1 MIVFNLIPLKR
12 VFSIFLVLFYV
23 AWLFFT
29 PYVNAQVE
37 HISLHKRLF
46 ELGKLPMLKLNI
58 VVSSDELVNL
68 EFVLA
73 QHNDEEVLLVQQL
86 NPFMLLL
93 LGVVPVTDI
102 NAKIIVRHST
112 QAQWHEFMTVGLFSE
127 NDLESKNKQVGNYQ
141 VLLTQKPSQQ
151 QAITLNTK
159 ADTCLLNYTG
169 NETLWRLGIQY
180 AEVWHVNTYVA
191 MLAIYYTNI
200 HAFNQQKINGLRR
213 DAKLYCPPTSL
224 LLKWENNESAKAE
237 FRVMLS
243 IK

>member
-1 MIVFNLIPLKR
+1 LIIFNFITLKR
-12 VFSIFLVLFYV
+12 ISPFFLVCFLNV
-23 AWLFFT
+23 ACLFFI

-73 QHNDEEVLLVQQL
+73 QHDDEEVLLVQQL

-112 QAQWHEFMTVGLFSE
+112 QAQWHELMTVGLFSE
-127 NDLESKNKQVGNYQ
+127 NELERQVGNDQ
-141 VLLTQKPSQQ
+141 ALLTQKPSQQ
-151 QAITLNTK
+151 QAITLNAK

-180 AEVWHVNTYVA
+180 AEVWHVNTYAA

-213 DAKLYCPPTSL
+213 DAKLYCPPASL
-224 LLKWENNESAKAE
+224 LLKWDNNESAKAE